1 MSTVVEY
8 FIADSEESA
17 EALVADGPGDSGW
30 RSVPGPDPSVA
41 LTALATLASGVSFD
55 DYLDEDDFC
64 GLVAQDGDT
73 VVITV
78 SRAITDAIAKIKVE
92 KSADLLQRWAAADAS
107 LRDSSAEEL
116 EYFVTEY
123 QDLAGTGY
131 ANQVYAWIR
140 P

>member
-1 MSTVVEY
+1 MSVQVEY

-17 EALVADGPGDSGW
+17 EALVSDGPGGSGW
-30 RSVPGPDPSVA
+30 RAVSGPDPSVA
-41 LTALATLASGVSFD
+41 LTALATLVSGVSFD

-78 SRAITDAIAKIKVE
+78 SRAIIDVLAKIKVD
-92 KSADLLQRWAAADAS
+92 KSADLIAKWAESDESLQDWN
-107 LRDSSAEEL
+107 AEEL
-116 EYFVTEY
+116 AYFVSEL

-131 ANQVYAWIR
+131 ANQIYAWIR

>member
-17 EALVADGPGDSGW
+17 EALVSEGPGGSGW
-30 RSVPGPDPSVA
+30 RGVPGPDPSVA
-41 LTALATLASGVSFD
+41 LTALATLASGISFD
-55 DYLDEDDFC
+55 DYLEEDDFC

-78 SRAITDAIAKIKVE
+78 SRAVVDAIAKIKVE
-92 KSADLLQRWAAADAS
+92 KSADLLAKWVAADES
-107 LRDSSAEEL
+107 LRDSSL
-116 EYFVTEY
+116 EDLGYFVEEF
-123 QDLAGTGY
+123 QDLAGDGY
-131 ANQVYAWIR
+131 ANQIYAWIQ